1 VHSSRQLLFPSHLE
15 VALIKPSM
23 HLMMLVENLVMS
35 FLYRLQEIKWLLIL
49 RKNVEELSFFQGDES
64 FNIDRL

>member
-1 VHSSRQLLFPSHLE
+1 VHSSRQLLFPHLE

-49 RKNVEELSFFQGDES
+49 RKNVEEFKLE
-64 FNIDRL
+64 L

>member
-1 VHSSRQLLFPSHLE
+1 MQLLFPPHLE

-23 HLMMLVENLVMS
+23 ALMMLVENLVMS

-49 RKNVEELSFFQGDES
+49 RKNVEEFKLE
-64 FNIDRL
+64 L